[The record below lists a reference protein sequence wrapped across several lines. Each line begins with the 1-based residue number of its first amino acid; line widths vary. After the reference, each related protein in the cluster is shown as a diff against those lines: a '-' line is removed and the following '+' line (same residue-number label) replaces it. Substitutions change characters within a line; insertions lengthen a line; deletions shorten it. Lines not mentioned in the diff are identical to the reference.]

1 MTLCS
6 KGVTI
11 LVGMSEEQD
20 VSHCVACNKALRE
33 EDRALFV
40 EEEVGRIFCSE
51 ECILNLFSPEIER
64 LETEYQKQV
73 SDKDLTALDKE
84 KLSHLRQSTLSEPDE
99 IWRELKVSGD
109 HYYTMI
115 AEYSYKKKSVWCVCV
130 SLFLRG
136 EPSFLFMSFVTK
148 NASLVD
154 SFRRGERMEWVRT
167 EEGKADAP
175 KDAEQIIHGSGQPL
189 DRLASAFTDDE
200 TFRADVIKYRR
211 KDDIPASKF
220 EEYQYC
226 MEDTL
231 KTPDEVWSWMTTAK
245 KPVKVFHFIKHYP
258 NENPAFYVVIVARET
273 SDKEQLEILEIY
285 PTKDQNWLERF
296 RNGTQEI
303 GEPETREVVRV
314 LH

>member
-1 MTLCS
+1 
-6 KGVTI
+6 
-11 LVGMSEEQD
+11 MSEDKD
-20 VSHCVACNKALRE
+20 VSHCVACNKTLRE

-40 EEEVGRIFCSE
+40 EEELGRVFCSE

-64 LETEYQKQV
+64 IEGEYQKLV

-84 KLSHLRQSTLSEPDE
+84 KLSHLRQSTLSDPDE
-99 IWRELKVSGD
+99 IWRELKLTGD

-115 AEYSYKKKSVWCVCV
+115 AEYSYKKKPVWCVCV

-148 NASLVD
+148 NQSIVD
-154 SFRRGERMEWVRT
+154 AFRKGERMEWVRT
-167 EEGKADAP
+167 EDGAP
-175 KDAEQIIHGSGQPL
+175 VTKDAEQIIHGGGQPL

-200 TFRADVIKYRR
+200 TFRADVVKSRR

-220 EEYQYC
+220 ESYQYC

-231 KTPDEVWSWMTTAK
+231 KNPDEVWSWMTTAK

-258 NENPAFYVVIVARET
+258 NESPAFYSVVVARET
-273 SDKEQLEILEIY
+273 SDKEQLEILEIF
-285 PTKDQNWLERF
+285 PTKDQEWLKRF
-296 RNGTQEI
+296 RHGTQEI
-303 GEPETREVVRV
+303 GESLDQKDAARV